1 MSDAPDPS
9 FAPTQLAARA
19 AYLLRGNDLGVMT
32 TAAPL
37 LYPHMWSWDAAF
49 VAIGLAPLSVERA
62 VVELDTLL
70 SAQWSNGMIPHIVFA
85 NGVDGYFPG
94 PARWATSA
102 LAVNAPRTRHTSG
115 ITQPPVHAIAVQR
128 ILDHARSR
136 GRSTRAVAEAFL
148 DRRWDDLVRWHRWL
162 AEARDQNAHGRVTLY
177 HGWESGMDNSPR
189 WDVAYANVIPG
200 AVPEYQR
207 EDNAIVTD
215 ASQRP
220 SDVEYDR
227 YLWLVEEMKSARYD
241 DDLLPKVMSFAVE
254 DVFVSAILS
263 VACTVLAE
271 IGEDYKRPHADVRDL
286 YAWAE
291 RFRSGRRRNHRRK
304 NRRGKGFRRSGGA
317 SRIATET
324 VAQFA
329 PLLCGG
335 LPHDKER
342 ALLRLLE
349 GPRFCGHPDLKYALI
364 PSTSPV
370 SRDFRSRE
378 YWRGPVWPVMTWL
391 FSWASRAAAGPSGP
405 RCCAAKVC
413 VRPATV
419 LSPNTTNRSPANRS
433 AACSSHGPPQPS
445 STGWA
450 SRRRGRFLVGQPLQ
464 RPQRLGQRLEVVVA
478 ELAEHRGQ
486 RGAPGGQRL
495 AVLDEAAGCDV
506 DEHGAQIGWVARA
519 LHQAELL
526 QPADRHRRGGGAD
539 PFVGGQIGHPDRAP
553 VQQGHQDRQLGQGEV
568 AWRCRGLASPRR
580 RTENS
585 LDSDALQ
592 PLRQLGDLRLRSP
605 P

>member
-1 MSDAPDPS
+1 MEAMPHDPS

-19 AYLLRGNDLGVMT
+19 AYLLRGNDLGAMT

-70 SAQWSNGMIPHIVFA
+70 SAQWTNGMIPHIVFA

-102 LAVNAPRTRHTSG
+102 LAANAPRNRHTSG

-128 ILDHARSR
+128 ILDHARNR

-148 DRRWDDLVRWHRWL
+148 DRRWDNLVSWHRWL
-162 AEARDQNAHGRVTLY
+162 AEARDPKSHGRVTLY

-189 WDVAYANVIPG
+189 WDSAYANVVPG
-200 AVPEYQR
+200 SVPEYQR

-220 SDVEYDR
+220 SDIEYDR
-227 YLWLVEEMKSARYD
+227 YLWLLEEMKSARYD
-241 DDLLPKVMSFAVE
+241 DELLPKVMSFAVE

-263 VACTVLAE
+263 VACDVLAE
-271 IGEDYKRPHADVRDL
+271 IGEDYKRPRADVRDL
-286 YAWAE
+286 YSWAE
-291 RFRSGRRRNHRRK
+291 RFRAGVVDATDERN
-304 NRRGKGFRRSGGA
+304 GA
-317 SRIATET
+317 ARDYDLRAEKWVATET

-349 GPRFCGHPDLKYALI
+349 GPRFCGHPDLAFALI
-364 PSTSPV
+364 PTTSPV

-378 YWRGPVWPVMTWL
+378 YWRGPVWPVTTWL
-391 FSWASRAAAGPSGP
+391 FSWCFAR
-405 RCCAAKVC
+405 R
-413 VRPATV
+413 
-419 LSPNTTNRSPANRS
+419 
-433 AACSSHGPPQPS
+433 
-445 STGWA
+445 GWA
-450 SRRRGRFLVGQPLQ
+450 ERSLILRREGLRQVSDGTFAEYYEPFTGEPLGSMQ
-464 RPQRLGQRLEVVVA
+464 QSWTA
-478 ELAEHRGQ
+478 A
-486 RGAPGGQRL
+486 
-495 AVLDEAAGCDV
+495 AVLD
-506 DEHGAQIGWVARA
+506 W
-519 LHQAELL
+519 
-526 QPADRHRRGGGAD
+526 
-539 PFVGGQIGHPDRAP
+539 
-553 VQQGHQDRQLGQGEV
+553 LG
-568 AWRCRGLASPRR
+568 
-580 RTENS
+580 
-585 LDSDALQ
+585 
-592 PLRQLGDLRLRSP
+592 
-605 P
+605 